1 MFTVSVQSGFS
12 AMHRVR
18 FRDGSVEPRHGHDW
32 VVRAEFT
39 RADLDECGM
48 VVDFLEARRVLD
60 AIVGELHHTDLNE
73 HPALGGANP
82 TAEAVARYVFD
93 RVRDAGLTDIRRVE
107 ITEAPGCVASFSE

>member
-1 MFTVSVQSGFS
+1 
-12 AMHRVR
+12 VR

-32 VVRAEFT
+32 VVRAEFA
-39 RADLDECGM
+39 RAELDECGM

-60 AIVGELHHTDLNE
+60 AISGDLHHTDLNE

-107 ITEAPGCVASFSE
+107 VTEAPGCIASFSE